1 MKNFQEYFKNLI
13 KTMLNWQEQK
23 KVGVSCITLISIII
37 MCINA
42 NIFPEKATLIIVGVL
57 IVLLLMNRIN
67 SIDFIIYSLILPS
80 ELYNFIGIGI
90 GLLDIW
96 VKVLKK
102 DIKIKHLIKDIQ
114 KDKSLQIL
122 LSTIGISTII
132 SMISTRVI
140 FNGIASTVYF
150 LIMLSIFKLIK
161 FNKYT
166 FKDLDLTMNNI
177 FIIQAI
183 VFIPLIIMDVNISGR
198 ITSGDLYKGT
208 FSNAHMLCL
217 WLIWYSIVKFIK
229 HKDSVHKLNKTFT
242 AFKLVV
248 LSIMIYLTD
257 GKHLWLAAILSLI
270 MYSIISKFK
279 SLKKISVIIVGT
291 IIVLSLFTVTNIS
304 KLDKFKQ
311 VIANKSSYISM
322 YMYKKPFNTKF
333 EYIDSTLN
341 DKLKGYHLLIGYGQ
355 GQYGSRVANL
365 RAYEYMSK
373 SEGLATQ
380 LSKVLSPYVLEE
392 YKDQAS
398 KYDDKFVKFIPNMS
412 AVLAYPFSSMIAI
425 IAEVGILGFI
435 AYLMFFNSIA
445 NRTKVKEAHLIII
458 LLLFL
463 MIFDSYF
470 EMTSGIGMFW
480 IIMGTL
486 SVPVIIDNQDEK
498 KQKKKKILIAQYSLG
513 GGGAEKVLIDVLNN
527 VDYSKYEINI
537 FLLRKEGVYLNKVNR
552 NVNIISPIANV
563 GFKNEKANKVL
574 NDFRF
579 SLVKFFPKIVHRVAV
594 GNEYDVE
601 IAFVEGLTS
610 KFIADS
616 CNKNSKKISWVHIDL
631 EKYKP
636 IKEFFQKRFYPKFD
650 IIACVSEDSK
660 RVFEK
665 LYPNL
670 KGKTRVVYNLIDSKQ
685 IIELANEKVEFN
697 KEIPTIIAIGRLSIQ
712 KRFDVLIKAHKLLID
727 DGINHKLLILGE
739 GEKRDELQLL
749 INKLNVNK
757 TVDLHGFVDNPYKYI
772 KKAKVFA
779 MSSDFEGLP
788 LVVCESLVLG
798 KPIVA
803 TRCTGPTELLGNGE
817 YGVLVDC
824 DDEMQLKDALKSVLT
839 DDSLCEYYS
848 NKSLERSKIF
858 DTKEAINNIYNLIE
872 LEG

>member
-13 KTMLNWQEQK
+13 KTMLNWPREK
-23 KVGVSCITLISIII
+23 KVRVSCITLISIII
-37 MCINA
+37 MFINV
-42 NIFPEKATLIIVGVL
+42 NVLPEKATFIIVGFL
-57 IVLLLMNRIN
+57 IVLLLTNGIN
-67 SIDFIIYSLILPS
+67 AIDFIIYSLILPN

-90 GLLDIW
+90 GLLSIGI
-96 VKVLKK
+96 KILKK
-102 DIKIKHLIKDIQ
+102 DIKIKHLIKDIE
-114 KDKSLQIL
+114 KDKSLLIL
-122 LSTIGISTII
+122 LSIIGTSTII

-140 FNGIASTVYF
+140 FNGIASIVYL
-150 LIMLSIFKLIK
+150 LIMISIFKLIK
-161 FNKYT
+161 FSKYT
-166 FKDLDLTMNNI
+166 FKDLALTMNNI

-183 VFIPLIIMDVNISGR
+183 VFIPLIIMDINISGR
-198 ITSGDLYKGT
+198 VTSGDLYRGT

-217 WLIWYSIVKFIK
+217 WLIWYSIVIFIK
-229 HKDSVHKLNKTFT
+229 YKNSIHKLNKGLV
-242 AFKLVV
+242 ALKLIV
-248 LSIMIYLTD
+248 LSTMIYLTD
-257 GKHLWLAAILSLI
+257 GKHLWIAAILALI
-270 MYSIISKFK
+270 IYGIIFKFEC
-279 SLKKISVIIVGT
+279 LKKMNVIIVGIT
-291 IIVLSLFTVTNIS
+291 IILGLFTVTNIS
-304 KLDKFKQ
+304 KLDEFKEF
-311 VIANKSSYISM
+311 VTKKSSYISM

-333 EYIDSTLN
+333 EYIDATLN
-341 DKLKGYHLLIGYGQ
+341 EKLNGYHFLIGYGQ
-355 GQYGSRVANL
+355 GQYGSRIANL
-365 RAYEYMSK
+365 RAYEYMAK

-412 AVLAYPFSSMIAI
+412 AVLAYPFSSIIAI
-425 IAEVGILGFI
+425 IAEAGIFGFI
-435 AYLMFFNSIA
+435 AYLIFFNNIA
-445 NRTKVKEAHLIII
+445 NRTKVKESHLIII
-458 LLLFL
+458 ILLFL

-486 SVPVIIDNQDEK
+486 SVPTKMDNHYEK
-498 KQKKKKILIAQYSLG
+498 RQKKKKILMAQYSLG
-513 GGGAEKVLIDVLNN
+513 GGGAEKVLIDILNN
-527 VDYSKYEINI
+527 VDYDKYEISI

-552 NVNIISPIANV
+552 NVNIIAPIGNV
-563 GFKNEKANKVL
+563 EFKNEKANKLL
-574 NDFRF
+574 NNFRF
-579 SLVKFFPKIVHRVAV
+579 SLVKFFPKIVHRLVV
-594 GNEYDVE
+594 GNEYDIE

-616 CNKNSKKISWVHIDL
+616 CNKKSKKISWVHIDL

-650 IIACVSEDSK
+650 LIACVSEDSK
-660 RVFEK
+660 RVFER
-665 LYPNL
+665 LYPSL
-670 KGKTRVVYNLIDSKQ
+670 SDKTRVVYNLIDSKQ
-685 IIELANEKVEFN
+685 IIELANEEIEFDE
-697 KEIPTIIAIGRLSIQ
+697 EIPTIIGVGRLSIQ

-749 INKLNVNK
+749 INKLKVNE
-757 TVDLHGFVDNPYKYI
+757 TVDLHGFVNNPYKYV
-772 KKAKVFA
+772 KKSKVFA

-803 TRCTGPTELLGNGE
+803 TRCTGPSELLANGE
-817 YGVLVDC
+817 YGLLVDC
-824 DDEMQLKDALKSVLT
+824 DDEVQLKDALKSILT

-848 NKSLERSKIF
+848 NKSFERSKIF
-858 DTKEAINNIYNLIE
+858 DTKEAINNIYNLFE